1 MRCHR
6 VDNKKH
12 AIRVRVTS
20 ACKECR
26 NKKTKCEFVRP
37 CTHCRDRN
45 WNCTTELPTK
55 RGPRKNSAS
64 VRKKKEIGKEIT
76 EVISNVPALA
86 PAPAPSPSHSQSS
99 HSSSICD
106 KNSPSSPSSVSLVS
120 SSLSF
125 SNTPVWS
132 SSPSSGSNSSLPS
145 SPTEE
150 HSFNVKSDDLT
161 FFLAPTELI
170 QNEMPSEVF
179 GREQENIDKLFT
191 EYIKY
196 EDV

>member
-1 MRCHR
+1 MRR
-6 VDNKKH
+6 YQKVDNKKH
-12 AIRVRVTS
+12 TIRVRVTS
-20 ACKECR
+20 ACLAH
-26 NKKTKCEFVRP
+26 TAVIVIGTAP
-37 CTHCRDRN
+37 Q
-45 WNCTTELPTK
+45 NCQQ
-55 RGPRKNSAS
+55 
-64 VRKKKEIGKEIT
+64 
-76 EVISNVPALA
+76 NVVPVKIQPA
-86 PAPAPSPSHSQSS
+86 
-99 HSSSICD
+99 
-106 KNSPSSPSSVSLVS
+106 
-120 SSLSF
+120 
-125 SNTPVWS
+125 

-161 FFLAPTELI
+161 FFLAPTALI